1 MSSTTRTTGKMIGL
15 AILAVVVIVALSW
28 GGWALSVA
36 LSGPKGV
43 GDAIKTKNSAEN
55 WTAAQARFEK
65 QYAAVKGLDQKIAV
79 HRTALAADPKN
90 PTLQTNLT
98 GVTTACL
105 SAVAE
110 YDAESRKYLSE
121 EFKST
126 DLPYQIDQTNPAT
139 DCK

>member
-1 MSSTTRTTGKMIGL
+1 MKPAVKVAAGIL
-15 AILAVVVIVALSW
+15 AIIIAITLI
-28 GGWALSVA
+28 GWAGWAISVA
-36 LSGPKGV
+36 ASGPKGQ

-65 QYAAVKGLDQKIAV
+65 QYQAVIGADQKIAI
-79 HRTALAADPKN
+79 HRSALEADPKN

-98 GVTTACL
+98 GILGTCT

-110 YDAESRKYLSE
+110 YNAESRKYLSE
-121 EFKST
+121 EFKSA
-126 DLPYQIDQTNPAT
+126 DLPYQIDQTNPLT

>member
-1 MSSTTRTTGKMIGL
+1 MKIALSIIAGIIGL
-15 AILAVVVIVALSW
+15 TLLIW
-28 GGWALSVA
+28 GGWAISVA
-36 LSGPKGV
+36 VSGPKSQ

-65 QYAAVKGLDQKIAV
+65 QYQSVIAADRKIAV
-79 HRTALAADPKN
+79 HKSALDADPTN

-98 GVTTACL
+98 GVTTVCM
-105 SAVAE
+105 SATAD
-110 YDAESRKYLSE
+110 YDAESRKFLSE
-121 EFKST
+121 DFKST